1 MPDLKTPPLEVF
13 DGGRR
18 RVLGGLAAILTLP
31 LLGRSAR
38 AADGAAVTLI
48 MVDEPGCQ
56 YCRKWDAEIG
66 RGYPRTKEGR
76 FAPLMRVRRK
86 SPQLSGFNPVIYTPT
101 FILARRGQELGRI
114 TGYPGAEY
122 FYAEL
127 GDLLAKAG
135 YAQGFS
141 DGTKAI

>member
-1 MPDLKTPPLEVF
+1 MSDLKSLVPDPS
-13 DGGRR
+13 DIGRR
-18 RVLGGLAAILTLP
+18 RLLVGMAAMLAVP
-31 LLGRSAR
+31 LLGRSVR
-38 AADGAAVTLI
+38 GADGSAVTLI
-48 MVDEPGCQ
+48 LVDEPGCQ

-76 FAPLMRVRRK
+76 FAPLVRVRRK
-86 SPQLSGFNPVIYTPT
+86 SSQLSGLNPVIYTPT
-101 FILARRGQELGRI
+101 FILVRRGQELGRI

-135 YAQGFS
+135 YVPGLT